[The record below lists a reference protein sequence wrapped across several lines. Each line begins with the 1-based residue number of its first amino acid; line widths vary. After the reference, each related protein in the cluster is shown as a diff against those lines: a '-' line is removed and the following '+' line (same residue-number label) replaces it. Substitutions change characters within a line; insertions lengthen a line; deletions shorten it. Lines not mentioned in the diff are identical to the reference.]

1 MTQRLIQNNGVLLLR
16 ALRTAGLPVLLA
28 LTALLVVDAVIPAAV
43 ALGVG
48 AVVDRLDRANI
59 TELTSAVVLPLAVYS
74 ATLIVGY
81 VAEVFLKPLEF
92 VAAARIDGR
101 HRAQIIR
108 LTTGHPSIAPL
119 ETPAVQKLIRE
130 AGAEPDY
137 GVTPPSQGALTQLRW
152 LTRLIGAVAASA
164 VLARYSWWLAPTLLI
179 PAAVGLYVRSRQY
192 FAAIRA
198 LGAALQEELHAD
210 VWRNAATSAAEGKD
224 VRVFGFAD
232 WMVERMQRHIHEG
245 NAPFWGHV
253 TRVARQSWLQF
264 GLALIGLLPVY
275 VAVTYAAVH
284 GRTSIDVQTTVLVA
298 AWSLFQALGTGE
310 EVYQVISAGR
320 VLRAFEELRDHLT
333 VSDREQSTPLDLLPL
348 PSKSAKPPHV
358 RFEDVS
364 FTYPGTER
372 RVLDR
377 LSLQIRPGELLAVV
391 GLNGAGKSTLIKL
404 LAGLYEPDSGLITAD
419 GTEVRALGWDYWR
432 TRVSVVFQ
440 DFVRYELSAA
450 DNVTLGQ
457 ASEPA
462 DLTAV
467 QAAALEAGFEDVLER
482 LPDGWSTP
490 LARSRTGGVDLSGG
504 QWQQLVL
511 TRALYSV
518 RKGARLLVLDEP
530 TAHLDVRTEFEVFR
544 RLAEHRG
551 NTSVVLIS
559 HRLSTVR
566 QADRIV
572 LLDAGRITETGTH
585 DELIAAGGKY
595 AAMFAIQSE
604 RFQQDLDSSADGLP
618 TEGSL
623 L

>member
-1 MTQRLIQNNGVLLLR
+1 MTPPRTPGNGVLLLR
-16 ALRTAGLPVLLA
+16 ALRTAGLPIVLA
-28 LTALLVVDAVIPAAV
+28 LTVLLVVDAVIPAAV

-48 AVVDRLDRANI
+48 TIVDRLDTTNI
-59 TELTSAVVLPLAVYS
+59 DELTSAVALPLTVYGV
-74 ATLIVGY
+74 TLFVGY

-92 VAAARIDGR
+92 VAAARIDGC
-101 HRAQIIR
+101 HRAEIMR

-119 ETPAVQKLIRE
+119 ETPGVQALIRE
-130 AGAEPDY
+130 AGAEPDH

-179 PAAVGLYVRSRQY
+179 PSAVGLYIRSRQY

-210 VWRNAATSAAEGKD
+210 VWRSAATSAAEGKD

-232 WMVERMQRHIHEG
+232 WMVERMQRHIHKG

-253 TRVARQSWLQF
+253 MRVARQSWLQF

-275 VAVTYAAVH
+275 VAVTYDAAH
-284 GRTSIDVQTTVLVA
+284 GRTPIDVQTAVLVA

-310 EVYQVISAGR
+310 EVYRMVSAGR
-320 VLRAFEELRDHLT
+320 VLRAREELRDHMALPK
-333 VSDREQSTPLDLLPL
+333 RGKPTPVDPL
-348 PSKSAKPPHV
+348 PTSNAYAKPPHV
-358 RFEDVS
+358 RFDNVS
-364 FTYPGTER
+364 FTYPGTDR
-372 RVLDR
+372 RILDR
-377 LSLQIRPGELLAVV
+377 LDLEIRPGELLAVV

-404 LAGLYEPDSGLITAD
+404 LAGLYEPDSGRITAD
-419 GTEVRALGWDYWR
+419 DTEVGALGWDAWR

-440 DFVRYELSAA
+440 DFVRYELPAA
-450 DNVTLGQ
+450 DNVALGQ
-457 ASEPA
+457 ASKPA
-462 DLTAV
+462 DLAAV
-467 QAAALEAGFEDVLER
+467 QAAATEAGFDDVLER
-482 LPDGWSTP
+482 LPDGWNTP
-490 LARSRTGGVDLSGG
+490 LVRSRTGGVDLSGG
-504 QWQQLVL
+504 QWQQVVL
-511 TRALYSV
+511 ARALYSV

-530 TAHLDVRTEFEVFR
+530 TAHLDVRTEFDVFH
-544 RLAEHRG
+544 RLAQHRG
-551 NTSVVLIS
+551 DTSVVLIS

-572 LLDAGRITETGTH
+572 LLDEGRITETGTH
-585 DELIAAGGKY
+585 DELIALGGAY
-595 AAMFAIQSE
+595 ATLFAIQSE
-604 RFQQDLDSSADGLP
+604 RFQQDLDDAADGLP